1 MTRQISKQ
9 VLAKRIRETA
19 REDVVAAFELQATYA
34 SILKRRGC
42 KSEDSFLRSASFPHF
57 VKLIRFGRETHV
69 PDLVLYLKIM
79 VAAERRPNTWI
90 NDHSY
95 RLFLEIMNS
104 QAAAPDMIEIS
115 AKTIQALAE
124 KNEMGV
130 PAYVLLM
137 GVGEMLQLMRQRR
150 LSPWIILNS
159 DLFKRKIQESTP
171 EEKEV
176 IARLI
181 DADYWT
187 ITMRDNGSA
196 LSLARRV
203 SGVLEI

>member
-1 MTRQISKQ
+1 MTRQISQK

-19 REDVVAAFELQATYA
+19 KEDVVAAFELQSTYS

-42 KSEDSFLRSASFPHF
+42 KSEDSFLRSAGFPHF
-57 VKLIRFGRETHV
+57 VKLIRFARETHV
-69 PDLVLYLKIM
+69 PDLPLYLKIM

-95 RLFLEIMNS
+95 RIFLETMNS
-104 QAAAPDMIEIS
+104 QAASTEMIDIS

-124 KNEMGV
+124 KNEMRV
-130 PAYVLLM
+130 PVYVLLM
-137 GVGEMLQLMRQRR
+137 DVGEMLQLIRQRR
-150 LSPWIILNS
+150 LSPWVVLNS
-159 DLFKRKIQESTP
+159 DLFKRKIQGATP

-181 DADYWT
+181 DADYWVV
-187 ITMRDNGSA
+187 TMKNDGTA
-196 LSLARRV
+196 LFLARKV
-203 SGVLEI
+203 SEALEI